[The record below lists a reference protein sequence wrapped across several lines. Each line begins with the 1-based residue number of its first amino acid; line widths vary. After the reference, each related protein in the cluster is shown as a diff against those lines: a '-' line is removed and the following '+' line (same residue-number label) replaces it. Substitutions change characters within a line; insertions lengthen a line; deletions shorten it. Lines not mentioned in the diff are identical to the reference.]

1 MAEPPRVVS
10 DGTGAFHM
18 HGVAAIAYTGLW
30 WLFDGVATA
39 GAAAGAGAGAG
50 AGSDGA
56 PPSGRAAP
64 ATSEE
69 LNKHALANPDDVH
82 AAEAAAFA
90 AGWTKAVDSSTLIP
104 YEAIAA
110 PCVTMCRPSHTCAGG
125 MVTAGTTFTQC
136 RASHRG
142 RCPRCRPMG
151 KWSVMARAMPMHPRL
166 RHPRA

>member
-1 MAEPPRVVS
+1 MTHRRLACAWCSRNCSHWTLVVC
-10 DGTGAFHM
+10 
-18 HGVAAIAYTGLW
+18 GVA
-30 WLFDGVATA
+30 A

-56 PPSGRAAP
+56 PLSGRATP

-104 YEAIAA
+104 YEAFAA
-110 PCVTMCRPSHTCAGG
+110 PCVNMCRPSHTCAGG
-125 MVTAGTTFTQC
+125 MVATGTTFTQC

-151 KWSVMARAMPMHPRL
+151 KWLAMARAMPMLPRL
-166 RHPRA
+166 HHPRA